1 MWPHDDVVPVDLAAA
16 LSQIANY
23 FFARV
28 ELRAGWLVAIEVSH
42 QTNAERNVVQIIAV
56 HMTAVDLAPPPVS
69 YLNLAVAGRCPIA
82 NHEVIGEAILH
93 PADMPM
99 VIIEDAR
106 VSLPCP
112 AIVDNDK
119 LPTTSLHRR
128 AADLFDHRSRQI
140 TVGARTAPGPRPKT
154 STRWRGW
161 QRFETLIC
169 FETGFLYD
177 NLRSLFRRN
186 SARNI

>member
-1 MWPHDDVVPVDLAAA
+1 
-16 LSQIANY
+16 
-23 FFARV
+23 
-28 ELRAGWLVAIEVSH
+28 
-42 QTNAERNVVQIIAV
+42 
-56 HMTAVDLAPPPVS
+56 MTAVDLAPPPVS